1 MKKYFKIIFVLVMS
15 LVLMSCGFK
24 KINQKANNL
33 IYVQNINIT
42 GDKRFAYILKNNI
55 FLISNKNSN
64 RKYDV
69 RIKIEKIK
77 TNKIKNKAGKVTR
90 YNLNIITNLSLINID
105 NKKTIKKKIE
115 RNRDYEIGPN
125 HSDTIKNEKYIS
137 SSIYEQ
143 LSGDIVNF
151 ITLSMRYE

>member
-33 IYVQNINIT
+33 IYVQNI
-42 GDKRFAYILKNNI
+42 

-77 TNKIKNKAGKVTR
+77 NNKIKNKAGKVTR

>member
-105 NKKTIKKKIE
+105 NKKTIKKK
-115 RNRDYEIGPN
+115 N
-125 HSDTIKNEKYIS
+125 
-137 SSIYEQ
+137 
-143 LSGDIVNF
+143 
-151 ITLSMRYE
+151 